1 MASSPVLSGDQY
13 CNEIF
18 AKVFDDRN
26 ACPDRSIPV
35 IIEAPAKIGNHVIKP
50 AIFKFKQAGRYLD
63 SSAAYFESI
72 GDQGGFS
79 FCIDDSYLDS
89 VSFELA
95 YGESEC
101 QGFVYA
107 FSIKNFSELGT
118 NEKVYSVPSKYKPA
132 GEEGGDCNNWN
143 GVLFSLSLACIQMPK
158 YTSID
163 DQ

>member
-1 MASSPVLSGDQY
+1 MGSVLMKILNFLILLIASSSVSSANPH
-13 CNEIF
+13 CKEIY
-18 AKVFDDRN
+18 AKVLDEEHV
-26 ACPDRSIPV
+26 CPDNSLPV
-35 IIEAPAKIGNHVIKP
+35 IVEAPAKIGNHVIKP

-89 VSFELA
+89 LSFELA

-107 FSIKNFSELGT
+107 FSIKKFL
-118 NEKVYSVPSKYKPA
+118 
-132 GEEGGDCNNWN
+132 
-143 GVLFSLSLACIQMPK
+143 
-158 YTSID
+158 
-163 DQ
+163 